1 MKDYRLKDKVFT
13 FCIFKNTD
21 SSYFKIREILK
32 KGRIAGNE
40 NGIRL
45 ITPILECLRCVKK
58 SDSWPVLNNELWGI
72 GVRISTLERMGIQYT
87 VLDCQNC
94 ANCKVLTIPVNTII
108 DLKDLGKHDVVVL
121 CPTKK
126 EQEKF
131 YTYKKIGKKNW
142 PCWHWLSL
150 SCKYILD
157 YSKDDEGL
165 DKYLHH
171 RFNMKNYKEDDICQP
186 NNELF

>member
-1 MKDYRLKDKVFT
+1 MIDYRLKDKVFE

-32 KGRIAGNE
+32 KGSIAGNE

-45 ITPILECLRCVKK
+45 ITPILECLRCV
-58 SDSWPVLNNELWGI
+58 D
-72 GVRISTLERMGIQYT
+72 
-87 VLDCQNC
+87 
-94 ANCKVLTIPVNTII
+94 
-108 DLKDLGKHDVVVL
+108 
-121 CPTKK
+121 
-126 EQEKF
+126 QEKV

-142 PCWHWLSL
+142 PCRHWLSL

-165 DKYLHH
+165 DKYLYH
-171 RFNMKNYKEDDICQP
+171 RFNLRNFKEDDICQP